1 MADSLPWELQ
11 NELCYGICGKRRT
24 PCHYTHSLLTSCRFS
39 LGQRVLELSN
49 DQHLEVTILRP
60 SPDKV
65 HMAVGYSDG
74 TVDIYDQTT
83 RKSVAKFAIHRTA
96 INCLQYDD
104 NGMRILTGGLDTD
117 IALLDV
123 VAQVGVSKLTGHR
136 GPVTDL
142 MFLGHLPGDL
152 AVSCSKDTQIK
163 FWDLSTMC
171 CFKTLVDIQT
181 EVWTMCMIREKF
193 LVTGSTTSTL
203 NVYSLT
209 ENHDQQP
216 RPAHLVDD
224 EEAAVEFET
233 DLLSPI
239 NCKLVGTI
247 ERTGKGRTARLLT
260 DQNGTILACHGVDD
274 KIELF
279 YFRSEAESVK
289 KLTKRMKKLTT
300 TGKSAEDEEA
310 VAAIAKTVTLADEV
324 RRLDTFSVG
333 GKIKSMDCLA
343 GQNNGELR
351 MAVTTADNS
360 IRLFSRNLV
369 QKSAETVALRSLA
382 KLGHGSDVRAVTFSS
397 DNQLIASGSA
407 ETLHIWNQES
417 MACIR
422 TMDTGY
428 VLTCQFAPGDRYLLM
443 GYKTGE
449 LVIADVVTGEILET
463 IPAHEKEL
471 WDICLTSDFKGCVS
485 GGGDATV
492 KFWTFALVDEQE
504 KAKSSKKKKD
514 KDNVGATKRVLSL
527 THRNT
532 LKLDETVLGVRLSG
546 NGKFLAAALL
556 DSTVKLFFVDS
567 LKFYLNLYGHKLPVT
582 CMSISEDSTLIATG
596 SADRNIKIWG
606 MDFGDCH
613 RSIFAHEDSVMGLQF
628 VPRTHLL
635 FSCGK
640 DGQVKQWDADN
651 FEKIATVTRHLGE
664 ALTLAVSPSGE
675 LVVSSGTDRVLR
687 LCEKTEEV
695 IVLQDAQETER
706 EEQENQQ
713 LATSEET
720 TVATVPNLKLASKKT
735 IGSER
740 GAESILEALE
750 IDKELMELDGEAEQS
765 KKEKHPLMMVHGV
778 DNSLDLLL
786 AVLKNIRASDLEESL
801 LLLPFTAVCEIIPRI
816 YQLAET
822 RRDQTEMVCKIVLF
836 LFRVHQKPIVNNAV
850 MYTDIRKMIE
860 RLRAVLVEYRDT
872 VGRNMHAL
880 QIVRRQIEA
889 NDGVDLFRD
898 ATKKKKTKDARKKQ
912 KYNLKRRMVQ
922 QN

>member
-1 MADSLPWELQ
+1 MT
-11 NELCYGICGKRRT
+11 NEHT
-24 PCHYTHSLLTSCRFS
+24 
-39 LGQRVLELSN
+39 
-49 DQHLEVTILRP
+49 EVTILRP
-60 SPDKV
+60 SPDKL
-65 HMAVGYSDG
+65 HIAVGYSDG
-74 TVDIYDQTT
+74 TVDIFDQVTK
-83 RKSVAKFAIHRTA
+83 RSVAKFAIHRTA
-96 INCLQYDD
+96 VSCLQYDD
-104 NGMRILTGGLDTD
+104 SGMRILTGGLDTD

-181 EVWTMCMIREKF
+181 EVWSLCMIREKF

-203 NVYSLT
+203 NVYALT
-209 ENHDQQP
+209 ENQDTEQQQ
-216 RPAHLVDD
+216 RSHLLVD
-224 EEAAVEFET
+224 EEAVEYET
-233 DLLSPI
+233 DLMSPI

-247 ERTGKGRTARLLT
+247 ERAGKGRTARLAT
-260 DQNGTILACHGVDD
+260 DQNATILACHGVDD

-279 YFRSEAESVK
+279 YFRSEEESLK
-289 KLTKRMKKLTT
+289 KLTKRMKKLST
-300 TGKSAEDEEA
+300 KSGDADEQQ
-310 VAAIAKTVTLADEV
+310 AAKSITLADEV

-333 GKIKSMDCLA
+333 GKIRAMDCLA
-343 GQNNGELR
+343 GQNNNELR
-351 MAVTTADNS
+351 MVVTTADNS
-360 IRLFSRNLV
+360 IKLFSRNLV
-369 QKSAETVALRSLA
+369 AKGAETNNLRSLT
-382 KLGHGSDVRAVTFSS
+382 KLGHGSEVRALTFSS

-407 ETLHIWNQES
+407 ETVHVWNQES

-422 TMDTGY
+422 TLDTGY
-428 VLTCQFAPGDRYLLM
+428 VLTCVFAPGDRYLLL

-463 IPAHEKEL
+463 IPAHDKEL
-471 WDICLTSDFKGCVS
+471 WDICLTSDQKGCVT

-492 KFWTFALVDEQE
+492 KFWSFAMVAE
-504 KAKSSKKKKD
+504 
-514 KDNVGATKRVLSL
+514 NNKRVLSL
-527 THRNT
+527 QHRNT
-532 LKLDETVLGVRLSG
+532 LKLDETVLGVKLSG
-546 NGKFLAAALL
+546 NGKFLAVALL
-556 DSTVKLFFVDS
+556 DSTVKLFFVDT

-582 CMSISEDSTLIATG
+582 CMTISDDSTLIATG

-613 RSIFAHEDSVMGLQF
+613 RSIFAHDDSVMGLQF

-640 DGQVKQWDADN
+640 DGQVKEWDADN
-651 FEKIATVTRHLGE
+651 FEKVATVTKHLGE

-675 LVVSSGTDRVLR
+675 LLVSSGTDRVLR

-720 TVATVPNLKLASKKT
+720 TIASVPNLKLASRKT
-735 IGSER
+735 IGSEK
-740 GAESILEALE
+740 GAESILEALD
-750 IDKELMELDGEAEQS
+750 ICKEWEEGERLVKAGTGERP
-765 KKEKHPLMMVHGV
+765 EKHPLMMVYNV
-778 DNSLDLLL
+778 DNSNDLLL

-801 LLLPFTAVCEIIPRI
+801 LLMPFTAVCDIIPRI
-816 YQLAET
+816 YHLAET
-822 RRDQTEMVCKIVLF
+822 RRDQTEMICKVVLF
-836 LFRVHQKPIVNNAV
+836 LFRIHQKPITNNAV

-860 RLRAVLVEYRDT
+860 KLRAVLVEYRDT

-880 QIVRRQIEA
+880 QLIRRQIEA
-889 NDGVDLFRD
+889 NEGVDLFRD
-898 ATKKKKTKDARKKQ
+898 ATKKKKSKDVRKKQ
-912 KYNLKRRMVQ
+912 KYNLKRRMIQ